1 MRNNLSIKRQIKE
14 NVFKLREKGRSYK
27 EIAKELNCSKGTI
40 NYHLSEGAAEKI
52 KSRSGRRYWR
62 KVWRFCYE
70 TKKDENVQPYNE
82 TLLRKKGRAFLY
94 GRKDKNT
101 YRRNRMGLK
110 CKDTKL
116 FQCLNKIWPGM
127 KKEKDDK
134 DPIKNYKNKETGEID
149 WCGDGR
155 TIC

>member
-1 MRNNLSIKRQIKE
+1 MRNNLSIKRQLKE
-14 NVFKLREKGRSYK
+14 NVFKLREEGKSYK
-27 EIAKELNCSKGTI
+27 AIARELGCSKGTI

-52 KSRSGRRYWR
+52 KSRSGRKYWR

-94 GRKDKNT
+94 GRKDKQS

-110 CKDTKL
+110 YKDTKL
-116 FQCLNKIWPGM
+116 FQ
-127 KKEKDDK
+127 
-134 DPIKNYKNKETGEID
+134 
-149 WCGDGR
+149 
-155 TIC
+155 

>member
-1 MRNNLSIKRQIKE
+1 MRNNLSIKRQLKE
-14 NVFKLREKGRSYK
+14 NVFKLREEGKSYK
-27 EIAKELNCSKGTI
+27 QIAKELGCSKGTI

-52 KSRSGRRYWR
+52 KSRSGRREWR

-94 GRKDKNT
+94 GRKDKNS

-110 CKDTKL
+110 HKATKL
-116 FQCLNKIWPGM
+116 FQ
-127 KKEKDDK
+127 
-134 DPIKNYKNKETGEID
+134 
-149 WCGDGR
+149 
-155 TIC
+155 